1 MTQSQQTRRE
11 RQHGAT
17 ADEIKTI
24 ARQQMAAEGTA
35 ALSLRSIARRMGVTA
50 PALYRYYPDRDALI
64 TALIADAYNDLA
76 NTLEAARDAAP
87 ADNYAQRI
95 YDAALAYRRWAL
107 DHPTDYILIFGNP
120 IPNYHA
126 PMDETLPAAR
136 RTMNVFVDLV
146 QAAWQAGAGTPPTEY
161 VDLLPQFQEQIIGG
175 PEFFAY
181 DMPHPAIEL
190 SMVMWGRWHGMIS
203 LELFNHAQ
211 PLIAEPGELY
221 RFEILALL
229 QRMGMTITS

>member
-1 MTQSQQTRRE
+1 MTDTPQTRRE
-11 RQHGAT
+11 RLRDAT
-17 ADEIKTI
+17 CDEIKSI
-24 ARQQMAAEGTA
+24 ARQQMAEEGTA
-35 ALSLRSIARRMGVTA
+35 AISLRSIARRMGVTA
-50 PALYRYYPDRDALI
+50 PALYHYYADRDALI

-76 NTLEAARDAAP
+76 NTLEGARDDVP
-87 ADNYAQRI
+87 ADNYARRI

-107 DHPTDYILIFGNP
+107 DHPMDYILIFGNP
-120 IPNYHA
+120 IPGFHA

-136 RTMNVFVDLV
+136 RTMNVFINLL
-146 QAAWQAGAGTPPTEY
+146 QAAWQADAGTPPTEY
-161 VDLLPQFQEQIIGG
+161 VELLPQFQKRIVGG
-175 PEFFAY
+175 PEFFAH

-221 RFEILALL
+221 RFELVALL
-229 QRMGMTITS
+229 QRMGMSLDA